1 MIRSSILDP
10 EYNVLFPYKTFP
22 WRLEVNKDCHNVK
35 GIALTV
41 CHFECEE
48 HLQKYLDRYKLRPR
62 DYKVSNRDGKSLKS
76 SKKHKSKRIS
86 KQLEKVVTEVQ
97 VQFAEENPA
106 WIPLENSASNSKG
119 AKCLKKSKTEPT
131 RYIPADSS
139 IR

>member
-10 EYNVLFPYKTFP
+10 EYHILFPYQTFP
-22 WRLEVNKDCHNVK
+22 WRLEVNKDCHNIK

-76 SKKHKSKRIS
+76 SQQHKKSVQPKPRKSSNGSTSAVRKRKSSVDSIGNTSGNSKR
-86 KQLEKVVTEVQ
+86 
-97 VQFAEENPA
+97 
-106 WIPLENSASNSKG
+106 
-119 AKCLKKSKTEPT
+119 KK
-131 RYIPADSS
+131 
-139 IR
+139 

>member
-1 MIRSSILDP
+1 MIRSSILNP
-10 EYNVLFPYKTFP
+10 EYHILFPYETFP

-76 SKKHKSKRIS
+76 SKKHKAN
-86 KQLEKVVTEVQ
+86 VQ
-97 VQFAEENPA
+97 QTTRK
-106 WIPLENSASNSKG
+106 SSNGSSSTVRRRKSSVDSTRNTTSNAKG
-119 AKCLKKSKTEPT
+119 AKCLKKSKTKN
-131 RYIPADSS
+131 
-139 IR
+139 

>member
-76 SKKHKSKRIS
+76 SKKHKTNVSKRS
-86 KQLEKVVTEVQ
+86 G
-97 VQFAEENPA
+97 
-106 WIPLENSASNSKG
+106 ASNNGGSGAVRKRKSSMDSVGDIVSNAKG
-119 AKCLKKSKTEPT
+119 TKCLKKSKTKN
-131 RYIPADSS
+131 
-139 IR
+139 

>member
-10 EYNVLFPYKTFP
+10 GYNILFPYETFP
-22 WRLEVNKDCHNVK
+22 WRLEVNKDYHNIK

-76 SKKHKSKRIS
+76 SKKHKANVQQTTRKSSNGGASAVRKRKS
-86 KQLEKVVTEVQ
+86 SVDSTRNTVSD
-97 VQFAEENPA
+97 A
-106 WIPLENSASNSKG
+106 KG
-119 AKCLKKSKTEPT
+119 TKCLKKSKTQ
-131 RYIPADSS
+131 S
-139 IR
+139 

>member
-10 EYNVLFPYKTFP
+10 EYHILFPYQTFP

-48 HLQKYLDRYKLRPR
+48 HLQKYPDRYKLRPR

-76 SKKHKSKRIS
+76 SKKHKANVQQTTRKRS
-86 KQLEKVVTEVQ
+86 NGGTGAVRRRKSSVDSTR
-97 VQFAEENPA
+97 
-106 WIPLENSASNSKG
+106 NSTSNSKR
-119 AKCLKKSKTEPT
+119 KK
-131 RYIPADSS
+131 
-139 IR
+139 

>member
-1 MIRSSILDP
+1 MLLVGLNSLNMIRSSILDP

-76 SKKHKSKRIS
+76 SKKHKANLQQTTRKSSNGGTSAVRKRKS
-86 KQLEKVVTEVQ
+86 SVDSTR
-97 VQFAEENPA
+97 NT
-106 WIPLENSASNSKG
+106 SGNSKH
-119 AKCLKKSKTEPT
+119 KK
-131 RYIPADSS
+131 
-139 IR
+139 